1 MGKLCAHKCVGNV
14 LRNLDLGNIK
24 IYLGENT
31 LILLY
36 EYNYLLSTPSVD
48 KPPDLIGL
56 GGLSTL

>member
-31 LILLY
+31 LRALIPVG
-36 EYNYLLSTPSVD
+36 SSSSS
-48 KPPDLIGL
+48 KRDLEL
-56 GGLSTL
+56 ELE